1 MNSIILMSHGNMAE
15 EVLNSA
21 KMIIGDTIDYPT
33 VNMKQDDGI
42 EGTIKKLKKAL
53 EVYKESSE
61 ITIMV
66 DLIGGTPCNAALLE
80 ASIDSRI
87 KIISGLNLGMVIES
101 AFSDA
106 KELAVK
112 LEKIGKD
119 NISIVEPTM
128 SLLSDDE

>member
-119 NISIVEPTM
+119 NISIVEPIM

>member
-1 MNSIILMSHGNMAE
+1 MSHGNMAE

-21 KMIIGDTIDYPT
+21 KMIIGDTINYPT

-61 ITIMV
+61 IVIMV

-101 AFSDA
+101 AFSDE

>member
-61 ITIMV
+61 ITIIV
-66 DLIGGTPCNAALLE
+66 DLIGGTPCNAALLQ
-80 ASIDSRI
+80 ANNDSRI

-112 LEKIGKD
+112 LEKVGKD

>member
-1 MNSIILMSHGNMAE
+1 MSHGNMAE

>member
-1 MNSIILMSHGNMAE
+1 MSHGNMAE

-119 NISIVEPTM
+119 NISIVEPIM

>member
-1 MNSIILMSHGNMAE
+1 MAE

-21 KMIIGDTIDYPT
+21 KMIIGDSIDYPT

-42 EGTIKKLKKAL
+42 EGTIEKLKKAL

-61 ITIMV
+61 IIIMA
-66 DLIGGTPCNAALLE
+66 DLLGGPPCNAALLV
-80 ASIDSRI
+80 ANNDSRI

-101 AFSDA
+101 AFLDT
-106 KELAVK
+106 KELAAK

-119 NISIVEPTM
+119 NISMVEQNA

>member
-1 MNSIILMSHGNMAE
+1 MSHGNMAE

-21 KMIIGDTIDYPT
+21 KMIIGDTINYPT

-101 AFSDA
+101 AFSDE

>member
-21 KMIIGDTIDYPT
+21 KMIIGNSIDYPT

-61 ITIMV
+61 IVIMV
-66 DLIGGTPCNAALLE
+66 DLLGGTPCNAALLE
-80 ASIDSRI
+80 ASSDNRI
-87 KIISGLNLGMVIES
+87 KIISGLNLGMVVES

-119 NISIVEPTM
+119 NISIVEPTA

>member
-21 KMIIGDTIDYPT
+21 KMIIGDTINYPT

>member
-21 KMIIGDTIDYPT
+21 KMIIGDTINYPT

-101 AFSDA
+101 AFSDE